1 MEVTKV
7 SSGGSSAHQ
16 ALNYIRR
23 LYAVERF
30 AEQRALDDAQIV
42 ELRREKALP
51 LVKEFH
57 GG

>member
-1 MEVTKV
+1 M

-23 LYAVERF
+23 LCAVESF